1 VDRKTLARGTTRAL
15 LGALALAMATSGCS
29 YFWQGDPPP
38 PDPGPVAEGEYVIG
52 VADVLRIDVW
62 KSPDLTVSV
71 PVRPDGKISM
81 PLVDNVQADGLTTA
95 ELKELLTR
103 ELAEYVANPD
113 VTVTVLQINSKRVN
127 VIGEVGRSGQVSLQ
141 TRLRVID
148 AITQSGGFNPF
159 ADKKRIRVIRNGPNG
174 DAAEY
179 RFDYDAFVAGNAPGT
194 NILLEPGDTIVVPD

>member
-1 VDRKTLARGTTRAL
+1 
-15 LGALALAMATSGCS
+15 MATSGSGCA

-38 PDPGPVAEGEYVIG
+38 PEEGAVAEGEYVIG

-127 VIGEVGRSGQVSLQ
+127 VIGEVARPGPVSLQ
-141 TRLRVID
+141 SRLRVLD
-148 AITQSGGFNPF
+148 AISQSGGFNPF
-159 ADKKRIRVIRNGPNG
+159 ADKKRVKLIRNGADG
-174 DAAEY
+174 ALAEY
-179 RFDYDAFVAGNAPGT
+179 RFDYDAYVAGRAPGT
-194 NILLEPGDTIVVPD
+194 NLLLQPGDTIVVPD

>member
-1 VDRKTLARGTTRAL
+1 
-15 LGALALAMATSGCS
+15 MATSGCS

-38 PDPGPVAEGEYVIG
+38 PEESAVAEGEYVIG

-113 VTVTVLQINSKRVN
+113 VTVTVIQINSKRVN
-127 VIGEVGRSGQVSLQ
+127 VIGEVSRPGPVSLQ
-141 TRLRVID
+141 SRLRVLD
-148 AITQSGGFNPF
+148 AISQSGGFNPF
-159 ADKKRIRVIRNGPNG
+159 ADKKRIKLIRNGPDG
-174 DAAEY
+174 LGEY
-179 RFDYDAFVAGNAPGT
+179 RFDYDAYVAGKAPGT
-194 NILLEPGDTIVVPD
+194 NLLLEPGDTIVVPD